1 MCCQIHTEEHTENSL
16 DVLIESY
23 TRDHLARGERMVLG
37 MLRALSELS
46 FTRSQARSA
55 IARVDDGGLVDRR
68 AAFGRRIIR

>member
-1 MCCQIHTEEHTENSL
+1 MYCQIHTEEHTENSL
-16 DVLIESY
+16 GVLIESY
-23 TRDHLARGERMVLG
+23 TRDHPARGERMVLG
-37 MLRALSELS
+37 MLRASSELS

>member
-1 MCCQIHTEEHTENSL
+1 MCCQIHAEEHTENSL

-23 TRDHLARGERMVLG
+23 TRDHPARGERMVLG
-37 MLRALSELS
+37 MLRASSKLS